1 MIGTEGSLCCI
12 NPSVSDTKT
21 PWVDL
26 DEEPELTQEWFDS
39 AEVVRGGKVVRA
51 GRPPSDNSKVSVTIR
66 LDADVAAWLRDSGPG
81 WQTRV
86 NEALRAL
93 RRLSRPETAE

>member
-1 MIGTEGSLCCI
+1 MKANASAT
-12 NPSVSDTKT
+12 TT
-21 PWVDL
+21 TWVDP
-26 DEEPELTQEWFDS
+26 DDAPELTYEDFAR

-51 GRPPSDNSKVSVTIR
+51 GRPPSDNPKVSVTIR

-86 NEALRAL
+86 NDALSAL
-93 RRLSRPETAE
+93 RRMSRPETTE